1 MTFLPP
7 PVDTAQI
14 PLGALDTVSF
24 DMETT
29 GLDPKHDRVIECA
42 AVRIRLGQVCEQD
55 TFQSL
60 VNPGVPIPARSTSI
74 HGIIDRDVAE
84 ATDFRSMI
92 HDFAR
97 WSGPSVFI
105 GYGIDFDLAVLSK
118 EHQRLGMLWT
128 PCPTLDILP
137 LIPFADLNLK
147 NFGLETVAKEL
158 GIATTGRHR
167 ALADAMMTARVFTA
181 LVPLWKKAGIITLA
195 EAQHVK
201 VRNPQLKKH
210 RLALESVPNIGGG
223 MNSFPYRQRVR
234 DVMTSPPI
242 EVPAEMSMAAS
253 ITTMTDRNISS
264 LIVRYPDNAKPGIIT
279 ARDILA
285 AISQSGETALARPV
299 GEFCSRHLLTITDR
313 EFVYR
318 SVVEMN
324 NNSIR
329 HLGVVNENDDLVGV
343 ITSSDL
349 MRKQGKDAISLGS
362 GIQSAQSSP
371 ELAQIWSDLSTVVK
385 ALVRQSIDARNISAI
400 VSRELRAMTKRACQL
415 CEQEIGSP
423 PCDYAMLVLGSGGR
437 GESLLAMDQD
447 NAIVMADDQSDQAAN
462 HYFAT
467 LGTRA
472 SEILDEAGIR
482 LCDGDIMASN
492 PNWRKTRRE
501 WRKTVREWL
510 TQTSNSNIL
519 NADIFFDQMYVH
531 GSSNLATK
539 MYHTALADA
548 QKSKPFLT
556 LLAKRACEFNSP
568 VGMFGR
574 WRTDGR
580 GRIDLKKN
588 GIMPIFSAARAVALE
603 HAIPHRSTLR
613 RLTEFKSC
621 RTEMAEV
628 CDDLAA
634 AHGIILGTILKQQ
647 LRDIEQGISLSNRV
661 SPSHLNPL
669 ETQQLKWALGRVP
682 QITALLGVPTV

>member
-1 MTFLPP
+1 M
-7 PVDTAQI
+7 

-24 DMETT
+24 DIETT

-42 AVRIRLGQVCEQD
+42 AVRVCLGQVCEQD
-55 TFQSL
+55 IFQSL

-74 HGIIDRDVAE
+74 HGITDRDVAE
-84 ATDFRSMI
+84 AVGFRSMI

-105 GYGIDFDLAVLSK
+105 GYGIDFDLAVLSE
-118 EHQRLGMLWT
+118 EHQRFGMLWA
-128 PCPTLDILP
+128 PCQTLDILP
-137 LIPFADLNLK
+137 LIPFANLNLK
-147 NFGLETVAKEL
+147 NFGLATVAKEL

-181 LVPLWKKAGIITLA
+181 LIPLWKKAGIITLA
-195 EAQHVK
+195 EAQHAK
-201 VRNPQLKKH
+201 VRNPKLRNH
-210 RLALESVPNIGGG
+210 RLALESVPTIGDG

-234 DVMTSPPI
+234 DVMTSPPA
-242 EVPAEMSMAAS
+242 EVPAEMSMVAS

-264 LIVRYPDNAKPGIIT
+264 LIVRYPNNAEPRMIT
-279 ARDILA
+279 ARDMLA
-285 AISQSGETALARPV
+285 AIAQNGEAALAKPV

-324 NNSIR
+324 NNSVR
-329 HLGVVNENDDLVGV
+329 HLGVVNENDELVGV
-343 ITSSDL
+343 ITASDL
-349 MRKQGKDAISLGS
+349 MWQQGKDAIFLGG

-371 ELAQIWSDLSTVVK
+371 ELARIWSDLSTVVK

-400 VSRELRAMTKRACQL
+400 VSRELRAMTKRACEL

-447 NAIVMADDQSDQAAN
+447 NAIVMADDQSDQDAN

-467 LGTRA
+467 LGARA
-472 SEILDEAGIR
+472 SKILDEAGIR

-492 PNWRKTRRE
+492 PNWRKTRQE
-501 WRKTVREWL
+501 WHNTVREWL

-519 NADIFFDQMYVH
+519 NADIFFDQMCVH
-531 GSSNLATK
+531 GNSNLATEV
-539 MYHTALADA
+539 YHTALADA
-548 QKSKPFLT
+548 RKSKPFLT
-556 LLAKRACEFNSP
+556 LLATHACEFNLP
-568 VGMFGR
+568 FGMFGR
-574 WRTDGR
+574 WRTDDR

-603 HAIPHRSTLR
+603 YGIPHRSTLR

-621 RTEMAEV
+621 RSEIAGV
-628 CDDLAA
+628 CDDLTT

-647 LRDIEQGISLSNRV
+647 LHDIEHGIPLSNRV
-661 SPSHLNPL
+661 SPSHLSRL

-682 QITALLGVPTV
+682 QVTTLLGVPTV